1 MAKIGRKFLTI
12 FIVAVIFLFNFTS
25 TEALDGVGGT
35 GSQGGGGSGALGGLY
50 GTPADAGNVQHNE
63 AYRMD
68 LVYKPRDGERY
79 IIASVVEWVG
89 SWSDYKYAARK
100 YASDSGIPFKESGV
114 LNELARRIANGESV
128 DDMNTNGYLRE
139 HFSAENWI
147 HELGV
152 SVDDMNLEHD
162 DNPGRLGSYGYRLLV
177 QQLTYFASS
186 STTYAFPRKELAAS
200 GRATANGN
208 ADFLQPQGMLSNFQS
223 DIWTTRDD
231 IGIYNGASHI
241 GYYGAGRYNYVTGDS
256 RSKFADPNN
265 GVGYNIIWFNNPY
278 STPYDY
284 TVDAACTNCQ
294 DTTSNG
300 SFIIQDI
307 NNWEAIEAS
316 SRYSG
321 ENPNVRTYYYK
332 NDNTYCREEIKVD
345 FPDTSKVINVQTG
358 RYFTVGASE
367 NDIGYSLDKN
377 FGDISVTRTRECQ
390 GAGATSYTQSHP
402 FGTQTEAEGTVDNGT
417 GVVTLK
423 YTENVLN
430 GSQYDK
436 DDITLIAKDC
446 QESISGGTRTMTCN
460 YGLPSYVYR
469 YVKDGQSLYDGRND
483 SSTIDLG
490 IPNLPISFNNY
501 STPKAT
507 VQLAYELPNDSQ
519 LKKSY
524 TKDNTYLNKGETD
537 NVYKK
542 YINGNM
548 SDENDQNELN
558 KSACAK
564 LYGGTNTAGFRVC
577 AQNRTEN
584 KIGNNSSS
592 NCVTRNTLDSGNL
605 SERYICPI
613 TGGDGSN
620 PPGDTC
626 YYDSTNNIYY
636 GKNGNAVSK
645 EQFDKECDTTPG
657 DKICKYDDSTDT
669 YYGKNGTVVSQEQY
683 YEQCPQECTVING
696 VYYGK
701 MNSDGTGRKVTQDVY
716 AEECLKYCT
725 IETVN
730 GQTIY
735 YDLQGNASTD
745 PNVEGGYNDDCVSK
759 VTCPPEQCEYGCC
772 PDGSCADSEGNC
784 PFTPPGNPPGNGANN
799 IIYRPID
806 LINPFPSQNAM
817 IRATGSNWC
826 AYNLRTNKID
836 CSADNAIVKAHIN
849 NNRSADDYD
858 IYSSDPLYEVVLD
871 PDTIKA
877 VRTYNNHQD
886 NAGGYG
892 DYTLNCNG
900 TVGCYSTFLREEN
913 IVKITGECSKLG
925 SLKTCAERR

>member
-1 MAKIGRKFLTI
+1 MKRLISILVTVLTVLI
-12 FIVAVIFLFNFTS
+12 MTTYNSVYAWQT
-25 TEALDGVGGT
+25 GG
-35 GSQGGGGSGALGGLY
+35 QAGGGGSSGG
-50 GTPADAGNVQHNE
+50 GTSILTDGGNTFDSGTYLFQ
-63 AYRMD
+63 
-68 LVYKPRDGERY
+68 LVYKPQNGNR
-79 IIASVVEWVG
+79 SVVSCAVVYSG
-89 SWSDYKYAARK
+89 QHKGNIGDIYSKAMN
-100 YASDSGIPFKESGV
+100 ASSSNRCQYVTSGV
-114 LNELARRIANGESV
+114 LKDLALQLYNGANLDNIPVINDKSIAQDYVGAFGV
-128 DDMNTNGYLRE
+128 DYNTLTE
-139 HFSAENWI
+139 
-147 HELGV
+147 
-152 SVDDMNLEHD
+152 
-162 DNPGRLGSYGYRLLV
+162 PGSDPGTYNSYGYRILI
-177 QQLTYFASS
+177 QKLTCFGTSGNWCQVLY
-186 STTYAFPRKELAAS
+186 PRKDFANDYPNNLLFGAS
-200 GRATANGN
+200 YQN
-208 ADFLQPQGMLSNFQS
+208 DLY
-223 DIWTTRDD
+223 TTKDD
-231 IGIYNGASHI
+231 IGISNAAYRSWHTTRGNCWGSLCD
-241 GYYGAGRYNYVTGDS
+241 GLGRN
-256 RSKFADPNN
+256 FADANR
-265 GVGYNIIWFNNPY
+265 GEGFNIIGFNPQVFN
-278 STPYDY
+278 SYDY
-284 TVDAACTNCQ
+284 TIDAACTNCQ
-294 DTTSNG
+294 DTTSSG

-316 SRYSG
+316 NRYNG
-321 ENPNVRTYYYK
+321 DNANIRTYYYK

-417 GVVTLK
+417 GIVTLK
-423 YTENVLN
+423 YTENILN

-436 DDITLIAKDC
+436 DEITLIAKDC
-446 QESISGGTRTMTCN
+446 QESINAGTRTMTCK
-460 YGLPSYVYR
+460 YGLPNYVYR

-501 STPKAT
+501 STPRAT

-524 TKDNTYLNKGETD
+524 IKDNTYLNSGDVD
-537 NVYKK
+537 NIYKK
-542 YINGNM
+542 YIEGSMNGE
-548 SDENDQNELN
+548 SDQNELN

-577 AQNRTEN
+577 AQNRTNN
-584 KIGNNSSS
+584 KIGNDSSS
-592 NCVTRNTLDSGNL
+592 NCVTRNTLSSGNL

-613 TGGDGSN
+613 TGNDENGKI
-620 PPGDTC
+620 C
-626 YYDSTNNIYY
+626 EYDSIADIYY
-636 GKNGNAVSK
+636 GKNGTAVSK
-645 EQFDKECDTTPG
+645 EQFDKECDGSPN

-784 PFTPPGNPPGNGANN
+784 PFTTPGNN

-826 AYNLRTNKID
+826 AYNIRTNKID

-849 NNRSADDYD
+849 NNRSTDDYD
-858 IYSSDPLYEVVLD
+858 IYSSEPLYEVVLT

-877 VRTYNNHQD
+877 VRNYNNRQEK
-886 NAGGYG
+886 AGGYG

-900 TVGCYSTFLREEN
+900 TVGCYSTFLREEG
-913 IVKITGECSKLG
+913 IVSFSGECSKLG

>member
-1 MAKIGRKFLTI
+1 MKKKIIVIATI
-12 FIVAVIFLFNFTS
+12 LFSIFCSINIVHALYNGGSSSGIPASGGGSCGFNFTLCGNQAGKS
-25 TEALDGVGGT
+25 TGYDNDFAAVRLRLVYYDGTNMTQVPGSRDYYVVRDYVVTGWSSDFNCRNRSDCETQPRDYTRWFLPGGYNSTNIKTDICGPDCTDEDRLNSWLQKMGVSRESLNQYSCGADGT
-35 GSQGGGGSGALGGLY
+35 GNCMYEAGYRILIEPVLHYRLY
-50 GTPADAGNVQHNE
+50 GHSYFNTLKA
-63 AYRMD
+63 
-68 LVYKPRDGERY
+68 
-79 IIASVVEWVG
+79 
-89 SWSDYKYAARK
+89 
-100 YASDSGIPFKESGV
+100 
-114 LNELARRIANGESV
+114 IANLA
-128 DDMNTNGYLRE
+128 NTNSY
-139 HFSAENWI
+139 SNSDNWI
-147 HELGV
+147 DLNYLLRTDF
-152 SVDDMNLEHD
+152 DDV
-162 DNPGRLGSYGYRLLV
+162 GITR
-177 QQLTYFASS
+177 
-186 STTYAFPRKELAAS
+186 
-200 GRATANGN
+200 ANGKIWDGYQ
-208 ADFLQPQGMLSNFQS
+208 AQQALANFNS
-223 DIWTTRDD
+223 
-231 IGIYNGASHI
+231 
-241 GYYGAGRYNYVTGDS
+241 GY
-256 RSKFADPNN
+256 
-265 GVGYNIIWFNNPY
+265 GYNIIDITNALPDNY
-278 STPYDY
+278 EY

-316 SRYSG
+316 NRYNG
-321 ENPNVRTYYYK
+321 DNTNIRTYYYK

-358 RYFTVGASE
+358 RYFTVGASKT
-367 NDIGYSLDKN
+367 DIGYSLDKN

-417 GVVTLK
+417 GIVTLK
-423 YTENVLN
+423 YTENILN

-436 DDITLIAKDC
+436 DEITLIAKDC
-446 QESISGGTRTMTCN
+446 QESINAGTRTMTCK
-460 YGLPSYVYR
+460 YGLPNYVYR

-501 STPKAT
+501 STPRAT

-524 TKDNTYLNKGETD
+524 IKDNTYLNSGDVD
-537 NVYKK
+537 NIYKK
-542 YINGNM
+542 YIEGSMNGE
-548 SDENDQNELN
+548 SDQNELN

-577 AQNRTEN
+577 AQNRTNN
-584 KIGNNSSS
+584 KIGNDSSS
-592 NCVTRNTLDSGNL
+592 NCVTRNTLSSGNL

-613 TGGDGSN
+613 TGNDENGKI
-620 PPGDTC
+620 C
-626 YYDSTNNIYY
+626 EYDSIADIYY
-636 GKNGNAVSK
+636 GKNGTAVSK
-645 EQFDKECDTTPG
+645 EQFDKECDGSPN

-784 PFTPPGNPPGNGANN
+784 PFTTPGNN

-826 AYNLRTNKID
+826 AYNIRTNKID

-849 NNRSADDYD
+849 NNRSTDDYD
-858 IYSSDPLYEVVLD
+858 IYSSEPLYEVVLT

-877 VRTYNNHQD
+877 VRNYNNRQEK
-886 NAGGYG
+886 AGGYG

-900 TVGCYSTFLREEN
+900 TVGCYSTFLREEG
-913 IVKITGECSKLG
+913 IVSFSGECSKLG

>member
-1 MAKIGRKFLTI
+1 MKKNKNILLI
-12 FIVAVIFLFNFTS
+12 FCVIICVTVFS
-25 TEALDGVGGT
+25 TVNLVSANV
-35 GSQGGGGSGALGGLY
+35 SGGGGYGGGSMTGTCNNTFCSGFETTYESGSLGS
-50 GTPADAGNVQHNE
+50 AFKIQ
-63 AYRMD
+63 
-68 LVYKPRDGERY
+68 LVYYDGAIWNVLAQGIIYNGNNSQVIQKINSRTERY
-79 IIASVVEWVG
+79 
-89 SWSDYKYAARK
+89 
-100 YASDSGIPFKESGV
+100 
-114 LNELARRIANGESV
+114 LNTPTATAFAERLWEIVYANGS
-128 DDMNTNGYLRE
+128 DDEVTNW
-139 HFSAENWI
+139 FNDNNSANFKALAQEM
-147 HELGV
+147 GV
-152 SVDDMNLEHD
+152 HSKDLSNKSTKDRNI
-162 DNPGRLGSYGYRLLV
+162 NSIGYRFIVQKLV
-177 QQLTYFASS
+177 
-186 STTYAFPRKELAAS
+186 AFNGGFQSRKEFAANNSESS
-200 GRATANGN
+200 GSNCLNGIWHVANGSCVGTFR
-208 ADFLQPQGMLSNFQS
+208 DLY
-223 DIWTTRDD
+223 TRFDD
-231 IGIYNGASHI
+231 IGISAPGLVTDYLGRNISYW
-241 GYYGAGRYNYVTGDS
+241 GYDRLRLTIENS
-256 RSKFADPNN
+256 
-265 GVGYNIIWFNNPY
+265 NNPSGSGY
-278 STPYDY
+278 GIYEFENPYENQYDY
-284 TVDAACTNCQ
+284 TIDAACTNCQ
-294 DTTSNG
+294 DTTSSG

-316 SRYSG
+316 NRYNG
-321 ENPNVRTYYYK
+321 DNANIRTYYYK

-417 GVVTLK
+417 GIVTLK
-423 YTENVLN
+423 YTENILN

-436 DDITLIAKDC
+436 DEITLIAKDC
-446 QESISGGTRTMTCN
+446 QESINAGTRTMTCK
-460 YGLPSYVYR
+460 YGLPNYVYR

-501 STPKAT
+501 STPRAT

-524 TKDNTYLNKGETD
+524 IKDNTYLNSGDVD
-537 NVYKK
+537 NIYKK
-542 YINGNM
+542 YIEGSMNGE
-548 SDENDQNELN
+548 SDQNELN

-577 AQNRTEN
+577 AQNRTNN

-592 NCVTRNTLDSGNL
+592 NCVTRNTLSSGNL

-613 TGGDGSN
+613 TGNDENGKI
-620 PPGDTC
+620 C
-626 YYDSTNNIYY
+626 EYDSIADIYY
-636 GKNGNAVSK
+636 GKNGTAVSK
-645 EQFDKECDTTPG
+645 EQFDKECDGSPN

-784 PFTPPGNPPGNGANN
+784 PFTTPGNN

-826 AYNLRTNKID
+826 AYNIRTNKID

-849 NNRSADDYD
+849 NNRSTDDYD
-858 IYSSDPLYEVVLD
+858 IYSSEPLYEVVLT

-877 VRTYNNHQD
+877 VRNYNNRQEK
-886 NAGGYG
+886 AGGYG

-900 TVGCYSTFLREEN
+900 TVGCYSTFLREEG
-913 IVKITGECSKLG
+913 IVSFSGECSKLG